1 MRLSDGYRCLEIDP
15 SASDEEVKRAYRDL
29 TKVWHPDRFAQD
41 PGLRHRAEE
50 KLKTIHA
57 AYEAVRSARASGAA
71 EPGEGEATPAG
82 EEEAGGWRVRWR
94 GREVRVEDVAGV
106 VSLVESGAVGDGA
119 EVYDPTAGCWAPA
132 EWIPEL
138 KAALAGRR
146 VGRYRT
152 RALLAAAVA
161 LFLLFRRPTPAGLVL
176 ALGLFGLSVFYV
188 FRMQAAGREASGPA
202 HRGTGGP

>member
-1 MRLSDGYRCLEIDP
+1 MRLADGYRLLELDP

-41 PGLRHRAEE
+41 PALRHRAEE

-57 AYEAVRSARASGAA
+57 AYDTVLSARASGAA
-71 EPGEGEATPAG
+71 EPGEGE
-82 EEEAGGWRVRWR
+82 
-94 GREVRVEDVAGV
+94 
-106 VSLVESGAVGDGA
+106 
-119 EVYDPTAGCWAPA
+119 
-132 EWIPEL
+132 
-138 KAALAGRR
+138 AALAGRR

-188 FRMQAAGREASGPA
+188 FRMQAAGREATSSAP
-202 HRGTGGP
+202 RGTGGP